1 MDDKKK
7 KKEFIKPTA
16 EIVDFANDDI
26 ITFSNGGE
34 FPEDW
39 TGETWGA

>member
-7 KKEFIKPTA
+7 KKEYVQPEANII
-16 EIVDFANDDI
+16 EFATDDI

-34 FPEDW
+34 FPDTW
-39 TGETWGA
+39 TGEWW